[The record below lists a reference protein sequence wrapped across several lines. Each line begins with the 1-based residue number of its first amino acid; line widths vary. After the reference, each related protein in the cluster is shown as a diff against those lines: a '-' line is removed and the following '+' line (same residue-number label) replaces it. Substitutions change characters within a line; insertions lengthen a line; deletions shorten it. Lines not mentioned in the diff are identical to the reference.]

1 MSSPFEIKSMNV
13 FSSWIFNLPKN
24 HDCTICRCNL
34 NIPSLYNQEKG
45 VESYIVTGTCQHSFH
60 YECIKPWV
68 DKNKHCP
75 LCAQPWQYQQLP
87 VEEVSDSDEIN
98 HYPKGSPKAS
108 SYKKKITIKKKINVI
123 EKDNKNVNDKSTLKE
138 YWNNIKPS

>member
-1 MSSPFEIKSMNV
+1 MSSPFEIRSINV
-13 FSSWIFNLPKN
+13 FSSWVYNLPKN

-87 VEEVSDSDEIN
+87 VEEISDNEDGK
-98 HYPKGSPKAS
+98 HSPKHHS
-108 SYKKKITIKKKINVI
+108 SKKKITIKKKINVI
-123 EKDNKNVNDKSTLKE
+123 GNDKDYKDDDKNKQKMKD
-138 YWNNIKPS
+138 YWNNIKPN

>member
-1 MSSPFEIKSMNV
+1 MNSPFEIKSINM
-13 FSSWIFNLPKN
+13 FSSWIYNLPKN

-45 VESYIVTGTCQHSFH
+45 IESYIVTGTCQHSFH

-75 LCAQPWQYQQLP
+75 LCAQPWQYLQPP
-87 VEEVSDSDEIN
+87 VQDQTDNDKIDTPS
-98 HYPKGSPKAS
+98 
-108 SYKKKITIKKKINVI
+108 KKISIKKKINI
-123 EKDNKNVNDKSTLKE
+123 SKDINKNYIDKNYIDKKYTMKD
-138 YWNNIKPS
+138 YWNNVKPS

>member
-1 MSSPFEIKSMNV
+1 MNSPFEIKSINM
-13 FSSWIFNLPKN
+13 FSSWVYNLPKN

-45 VESYIVTGTCQHSFH
+45 IESYIVTGTCQHSFH

-75 LCAQPWQYQQLP
+75 LCAQPWQYLQPPIQ
-87 VEEVSDSDEIN
+87 DTTNNDKIDT
-98 HYPKGSPKAS
+98 S
-108 SYKKKITIKKKINVI
+108 SKKNSIKKKINI
-123 EKDNKNVNDKSTLKE
+123 SKDINKNDIDKKQTMKD
-138 YWNNIKPS
+138 YWNNVKPS